1 MIFEFK
7 KENDK
12 YLMTLEKF
20 KYSNNI
26 EYVLEFTNKKTLM
39 TQTLISEDKEP
50 INFKNYDLNI
60 ISDKLNKWK
69 IPKRKIYDKGILYVK
84 EQQQ

>member
-12 YLMTLEKF
+12 YLMPLEKI

-26 EYVLEFTNKKTLM
+26 EYWLEFTDKKTLM
-39 TQTLISEDKEP
+39 TQTLISAKKEP

-69 IPKRKIYDKGILYVK
+69 IPKKKVYDKIF
-84 EQQQ
+84 

>member
-12 YLMTLEKF
+12 YLIPLEKI

-26 EYVLEFTNKKTLM
+26 EYRLEFTDKKTLM
-39 TQTLISEDKEP
+39 TQTLISAKKEP
-50 INFKNYDLNI
+50 INFKNYD
-60 ISDKLNKWK
+60 
-69 IPKRKIYDKGILYVK
+69 
-84 EQQQ
+84 